1 MIAASV
7 LRAVCRYCPPTCPL
21 NEFRNTGRLRS
32 FTVVGSIASSN
43 VHTIALV
50 TATATVVYS
59 QRLAAGFLIATISF
73 FVVAIF
79 YGRKIWRTYRSGL
92 AGNSPLPVH

>member
-1 MIAASV
+1 MQTFRILVHLCFDAATA
-7 LRAVCRYCPPTCPL
+7 LLYT
-21 NEFRNTGRLRS
+21 
-32 FTVVGSIASSN
+32 AS
-43 VHTIALV
+43 IALV